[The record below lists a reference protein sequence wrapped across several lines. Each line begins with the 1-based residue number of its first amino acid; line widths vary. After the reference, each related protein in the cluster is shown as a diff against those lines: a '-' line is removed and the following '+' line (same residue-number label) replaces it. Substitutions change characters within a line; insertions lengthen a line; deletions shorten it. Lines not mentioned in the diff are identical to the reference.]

1 MLQQRN
7 PRLPQVN
14 GTSIA
19 FSFAAARGEARA
31 DDLLCVTGHG
41 GTDLMFRKT
50 ANAPFFYATNP
61 DPKANGSVRAL
72 LQNGTILGMEEAQE
86 MGSLGGPPEYI
97 KLQNHGT

>member
-61 DPKANGSVRAL
+61 DLNANGSVRAL
-72 LQNGTILGMEEAQE
+72 LQNGTILRIEAHE
-86 MGSLGGPPEYI
+86 IGSLGGPPEYTE
-97 KLQNHGT
+97 LQNQGT